1 MSAVTTNAHSATVLM
16 LQDIHR
22 NFQKAQTRVSTGV
35 AISSAIDDS
44 ARYELSSRLMARSH
58 LVNSVNNNISST
70 LKTLE
75 TTDETIRT
83 MVSLLDQA
91 SDVAGRALGRGVGS
105 FQGVRSTTDIN
116 ETTLVSALAVPGSRL
131 TIVMDGGQQFTYT
144 FGAAAATTR
153 WGEVV
158 NAVNS
163 ANIGVIA
170 EYMPA
175 TAPSINNLRFRST
188 DGRDFR
194 FGGDSDRNIIAA
206 LGAITSGTGG
216 ALNIADQFVL
226 GAAAPTAAHTGFTIS
241 FGGAVQSAVNVTG
254 ATVIDAGSALT
265 FGNPAGNYFTWFT
278 TTATTVAAAITAI
291 NGMNVGVI
299 AELANS
305 GPGTTALR
313 LRSASGDDLE
323 ITAGSGSFVGP
334 AGAAR
339 FGSATDIHQTGYS
352 ADFRADHSMRLIYGT
367 QYDDIIAH
375 IGLLARNN
383 PAPPGRNLLR
393 GESTYAMLGTTASM
407 VWVQGRDVST
417 ANLLGLNQAGSTWTS
432 FSNVLTSMRQVAAA
446 RATLLDLAAR
456 FGQSQSFLADRFAI
470 NRDYSSNLSGL
481 GRDLIAADIGE
492 ESAKM
497 TALQTQQQLAVQ
509 ALASGVINRQS
520 LAQILE
526 RE

>member
-1 MSAVTTNAHSATVLM
+1 MSAATTNAHLATVLM

-22 NFQKAQTRVSTGV
+22 NFQKAQSRVSTGL
-35 AISSAIDDS
+35 AIASAIDDS
-44 ARYELSSRLMARSH
+44 ARYEFSSRLMARSH
-58 LVNSVNNNISST
+58 LINSVNNNISST

-75 TTDETIRT
+75 TTGETIRT
-83 MVSLLDQA
+83 MVGLLDQA
-91 SDVAGRALGRGVGS
+91 SDVAGRALGRGQGS
-105 FQGVRSTTDIN
+105 LHGVRSTTDIG

-131 TIVMDGGQQFTYT
+131 TIVMDGGEQFTYT

-158 NAVNS
+158 NAINS
-163 ANIGVIA
+163 ANIGVFVD
-170 EYMPA
+170 YMPA
-175 TAPSINNLRFRST
+175 TAPSITNLRIRST

-194 FGGDSDRNIIAA
+194 FGGDSDRNVIAA

-216 ALNIADQFVL
+216 ALNIANQFVL

-265 FGNPAGNYFTWFT
+265 FGNPAGNYFTWST

-299 AELANS
+299 AELVNT

-313 LRSASGDDLE
+313 MRSASGDDFE

-339 FGSATDIHQTGYS
+339 FGSATDIRQTGYN

-383 PAPPGRNLLR
+383 PVPPGRNLLR
-393 GESTYAMLGTTASM
+393 GESTNAMLGAITSM
-407 VWVQGRDVST
+407 VWVQGKDVST

-432 FSNVLTSMRQVAAA
+432 FSNILTSMRQVAAA
-446 RATLLDLAAR
+446 RTTLLDLAAR
-456 FGQSQSFLADRFAI
+456 IGQHQSFLTDRYAI
-470 NRDYSSNLSGL
+470 NRDYSSNLSTL
-481 GRDLIAADIGE
+481 GRDLVAADIGE

-509 ALASGVINRQS
+509 ALATGVVNRLS
-520 LAQILE
+520 LVQLME
-526 RE
+526 QE